1 MALIFTDIIAQN
13 GYIGQYIRF
22 VYYFSPLY
30 NVSTWV
36 VIRIYWKIYV
46 PRASGPL
53 DNIFQYIRITT
64 HVLYHYSASIHM
76 ESQEPWAICASETF
90 LMESLLLIL

>member
-1 MALIFTDIIAQN
+1 MVVFHF
-13 GYIGQYIRF
+13 Y
-22 VYYFSPLY
+22 PMY

-53 DNIFQYIRITT
+53 DYIFQYIRIKT
-64 HVLYHYSASIHM
+64 HVLYQYIRFIV
-76 ESQEPWAICASETF
+76 QNGYIDQYIRF
-90 LMESLLLIL
+90 VL